1 MRRGQ
6 TVAGLLLG
14 IGLWFAVLG
23 QFYFAYRREYVWDG
37 VLLWCAAVLA
47 FGLLL
52 RQVARVEH
60 GQARRPRLAW
70 VREHPLRTMVAAGGV
85 GLAFLAGWQARYWPA
100 EADFSVLFWTWLV
113 GVAMFLLAFVPER
126 RERGEREE
134 GREGREGGERG
145 ERLKSLLR
153 TGGER
158 GERLKER
165 LKSLLR
171 AREWVRRRG
180 ELAGLAA
187 LLAMA
192 LVVRAVDLEHVPANL
207 GGDEGTQGVAAL
219 ELVEPPLGN
228 PFATGWF
235 SVPTMSFLAYGL
247 AMRLCGAGI
256 AGLRA
261 LSALAGALTV
271 LTTFLLARELWG
283 RRVGWLAAAVLACSH
298 YHVHFS
304 RLGSNQIGDGL
315 LATLALYLVVRAL
328 RSRREITFALAG
340 AVIGLG
346 WYGYFG
352 SRLIGIIVALYL
364 AWRAE
369 AEHRF
374 LARHGRLVLILLV
387 ATLVVTLPLLLYYA
401 GHPADFSSRSR
412 QVSIFSSGW
421 LAREQEITGRSAA
434 SLLLEQFWKSVSAF
448 HYTLDPTFWYR
459 PSIPLLDFV
468 SGVLLVLGLVWATA
482 HWRWPANGLVLLWF
496 WLALFVGWV
505 MTENPP
511 SSQRMI
517 IITPAVASLAGLGL
531 NWLVELGRRVGEPAN
546 QRISKS
552 ANRQIGESVGDGRRI
567 WGGVA
572 AMVLAGVAVANL
584 YYYFVVYTPT
594 RVYGNPTAEVATELG
609 RYLAQQDDGRVVYF
623 HAPPFMYW
631 GFGTLQFL
639 ARSVEGVDVPPAEE
653 GEWPVPDLGRGARF
667 VFLPERLSELGTV
680 RARIPG
686 GVEVPVY
693 SAADGRLLYVMYEVA
708 SRD

>member
-1 MRRGQ
+1 LRRGQ

-37 VLLWCAAVLA
+37 VFFWCVAVLA

-52 RQVARVEH
+52 RQMARVEH
-60 GQARRPRLAW
+60 GQAVRQRLVW
-70 VREHPLRTMVAAGGV
+70 VREHPLRAMGAAGGV

-100 EADFSVLFWTWLV
+100 EADFSVLLWTWLV
-113 GVAMFLLAFVPER
+113 GVAMFLSSFVP
-126 RERGEREE
+126 
-134 GREGREGGERG
+134 G

-153 TGGER
+153 IGGER
-158 GERLKER
+158 GERLR
-165 LKSLLR
+165 SSLR
-171 AREWVRRRG
+171 TG
-180 ELAGLAA
+180 ELAGLVV
-187 LLAMA
+187 LLAVA
-192 LVVRAVDLEHVPANL
+192 LAVRVVDLEHIPANL

-247 AMRLCGAGI
+247 AMRLCGASI

-261 LSALAGALTV
+261 LSALMGTLTV
-271 LTTFLLARELWG
+271 LTSFLLARELWG
-283 RRVGWLAAAVLACSH
+283 RRVGWLAAAILACSH

-304 RLGSNQIGDGL
+304 RLGSNQIADGL

-352 SRLIGIIVALYL
+352 SRLIGIIVALYV
-364 AWRAE
+364 AWRAA

-374 LARHGRLVLILLV
+374 LARYGRLLLILVV
-387 ATLVVTLPLLLYYA
+387 AALVVTLPLLLYYA
-401 GHPADFSSRSR
+401 DHPAELSSRSR

-421 LAREQEITGRSAA
+421 LAREREITGRSTA

-448 HYTLDPTFWYR
+448 HYTLDPAFWYH

-468 SGVLLVLGLVWATA
+468 SGALLVLGLVWATA

-496 WLALFVGWV
+496 WLALIVGWGV
-505 MTENPP
+505 TENPP

-517 IITPAVASLAGLGL
+517 IIAPAVASLAGLGL
-531 NWLVELGRRVGEPAN
+531 NWLVGLGK
-546 QRISKS
+546 RIGQS
-552 ANRQIGESVGDGRRI
+552 AGDGRRM
-567 WGGVA
+567 WDGVLVG
-572 AMVLAGVAVANL
+572 VLAAVAVANL
-584 YYYFVVYTPT
+584 YYYFAVYTPT

-609 RYLAQQDDGRVVYF
+609 RYLAQHDDGQVVYL

-639 ARSVEGVDVPPAEE
+639 ARGIEGVDVPLPGE
-653 GEWPVPDLGRGARF
+653 GEWPEPDLGRGARF
-667 VFLPERLSELGTV
+667 VFLPERLSELGPIRV
-680 RARIPG
+680 RAPG
-686 GVEVPVY
+686 GVEQPVY
-693 SAADGRLLYVMYEVA
+693 SAADGRLLYVMVELGA
-708 SRD
+708 Q

>member
-37 VLLWCAAVLA
+37 VFFWCVAGLA

-52 RQVARVEH
+52 RQMARVEH
-60 GQARRPRLAW
+60 GQAVRQRLVW
-70 VREHPLRTMVAAGGV
+70 VREHPLRAMGAAGGV

-100 EADFSVLFWTWLV
+100 EADFSVLLWTWLV
-113 GVAMFLLAFVPER
+113 GVAMFLSSFAP
-126 RERGEREE
+126 
-134 GREGREGGERG
+134 G
-145 ERLKSLLR
+145 ERLMPVVRCTHRRTPGSLLRAVTGGWKRLRPVVRCTHRRTPESLLR
-153 TGGER
+153 TG
-158 GERLKER
+158 
-165 LKSLLR
+165 
-171 AREWVRRRG
+171 
-180 ELAGLAA
+180 ELAGLVV
-187 LLAMA
+187 LLAVA
-192 LVVRAVDLEHVPANL
+192 LAVRVVDLEHIPANL
-207 GGDEGTQGVAAL
+207 GGDEGTQGMAAL

-247 AMRLCGAGI
+247 AMRLCGASI

-261 LSALAGALTV
+261 LSALIGTLTV
-271 LTTFLLARELWG
+271 LTSFLLARELWG
-283 RRVGWLAAAVLACSH
+283 RRVGWLAAAILACSH

-304 RLGSNQIGDGL
+304 RLGSNQIADGL

-346 WYGYFG
+346 WYVYFG
-352 SRLIGIIVALYL
+352 SRLIGIIVALYV
-364 AWRAE
+364 AWRAA

-374 LARHGRLVLILLV
+374 LARYGRLLLILVV
-387 ATLVVTLPLLLYYA
+387 AALVVTLPLLLYYA
-401 GHPADFSSRSR
+401 DRPAELSSRSR

-421 LAREQEITGRSAA
+421 LAREREITGRSTA
-434 SLLLEQFWKSVSAF
+434 SLLLDQFWKSVSAF
-448 HYTLDPTFWYR
+448 HYTLDPTFWYH

-468 SGVLLVLGLVWATA
+468 SGALLVLGLVWATA

-496 WLALFVGWV
+496 WLALIVGWGV
-505 MTENPP
+505 TENPP
-511 SSQRMI
+511 SSQRMVI
-517 IITPAVASLAGLGL
+517 VTPAVASLAGLGL
-531 NWLVELGRRVGEPAN
+531 NWLVGLGKRISESAN
-546 QRISKS
+546 QQISES
-552 ANRQIGESVGDGRRI
+552 ANQQIRESVGDGWRV

-572 AMVLAGVAVANL
+572 AVLLVGVAVANL

-594 RVYGNPTAEVATELG
+594 RVYGNPTAEVATVLG
-609 RYLAQQDDGRVVYF
+609 RYLARQGDEQVVYLYG
-623 HAPPFMYW
+623 PPFMYW

-639 ARSVEGVDVPPAEE
+639 ARGVEGMDVPPPGE
-653 GEWPVPDLGRGARF
+653 GEWLEHDLDRGARF
-667 VFLPERLSELGTV
+667 VLLPERLGELATI
-680 RARIPG
+680 RARVPG
-686 GVEVPVY
+686 GVEIPVY
-693 SAADGRLLYVMYEVA
+693 SEADGRLLYVMYEVG